1 MTAPVQP
8 YAPYGT
14 GSPAPRPPAER
25 STVVALSVIGAS
37 LLVGGGIAVA
47 TTFADPSTPQEAVQ
61 ESLEHV
67 LDRDWAGVWEL
78 TCQDER
84 DDYSG
89 GFQEFV
95 RDRDHDADDQPMNG
109 EVTVGDVRFDE
120 ESGDRAYLVEVEFTS
135 FGASH
140 IEELHVVPEDG
151 TFRVC
156 E

>member
-1 MTAPVQP
+1 MTTPVQP

-25 STVVALSVIGAS
+25 STVVALGVIGAS

-47 TTFADPSTPQEAVQ
+47 TTFGGPSTPQEAAQ
-61 ESLEHV
+61 EGVHQM
-67 LDRDWAGVWEL
+67 LDRDWAGMWEL
-78 TCQDER
+78 TCQEER

-95 RDRDHDADDQPMNG
+95 RNRDRTDAAPLDG
-109 EVTVGDVRFDE
+109 EITVGDVHFDDKG
-120 ESGDRAYLVEVEFTS
+120 SDVAYLVDIEIRS
-135 FGASH
+135 FGAT
-140 IEELHVVPEDG
+140 EKEDLRVVRENG
-151 TFRVC
+151 EWRIC